1 MILQINNLINTII
14 NKPLKTFR
22 MKKIFLSLAL
32 AISMMASA
40 QVFEVGQLTKLNTP
54 TDTDVKVAGVSADG
68 SYVLITNGS
77 NHGLRRYDVA
87 TGKTTTISTAAGA
100 GYNVQISKDGQ
111 ELVYRETSF
120 DAQGLRRSDIIRLD
134 LTTSK
139 TATIAKGQR
148 DMIAMANTGAS
159 VSVSINDRKIVLTKN
174 GKNIVLAPNGSQESY
189 IWPSVSPDGTKLCYY
204 VCGNGCWV
212 ANLDGSGK
220 QYIGHGVQAAK
231 WYDNNTLVAMD
242 ADDDGHYI
250 TASAIVAYTL
260 DGKKQL
266 LTNSSMVAMYPDVA
280 ENMIVFSTLDGE
292 TYMLNVK

>member
-1 MILQINNLINTII
+1 
-14 NKPLKTFR
+14 

-68 SYVLITNGS
+68 SYVLITSGS
-77 NHGLRRYDVA
+77 NQGLRRYDVA
-87 TGKTTTISTAAGA
+87 TGETTTITTAAGA
-100 GYNVQISKDGQ
+100 GYNVQISQDGQ
-111 ELVYRETSF
+111 EVVYRETKF
-120 DAQGLRRSDIIRLD
+120 DKQGLRKNNIIRLD
-134 LTTSK
+134 MATAKTT
-139 TATIAKGQR
+139 TVAKAQR
-148 DMIAMANTGAS
+148 DMMAMTTTGAN
-159 VSVSINDRKIVLTKN
+159 VSVSISDRKIVLTKN
-174 GKNIVLAPNGSQESY
+174 GKNIVLAPNGSHESY
-189 IWPSVSPDGTKLCYY
+189 IWPSISPDGTKLCYY

-242 ADDDGHYI
+242 AEDDGHFT

-260 DGKKQL
+260 DGKKQV
-266 LTNSSMVAMYPDVA
+266 LTNNSMIAMYPYA
-280 ENMIVFSTLDGE
+280 ANNMIVFSTLDGE

>member
-1 MILQINNLINTII
+1 
-14 NKPLKTFR
+14 
-22 MKKIFLSLAL
+22 MKKIILSLAL
-32 AISMMASA
+32 AVSMMASA
-40 QVFEVGQLTKLNTP
+40 QVFEVDQLTKLNTP

-68 SYVLITNGS
+68 SYVLITSGS
-77 NHGLRRYDVA
+77 NQGLRRYDVA
-87 TGKTTTISTAAGA
+87 TGETTTITTAAGA
-100 GYNVQISKDGQ
+100 GYNVQISQDGQ
-111 ELVYRETSF
+111 EVVYRETKF
-120 DAQGLRRSDIIRLD
+120 DNKGLRKNDVIRLN
-134 LTTSK
+134 LATAKTT
-139 TATIAKGQR
+139 TVAKAQR
-148 DMIAMANTGAS
+148 DMMAMTTTGAN
-159 VSVSINDRKIVLTKN
+159 VSVSISDRKIVLTKN
-174 GKNIVLAPNGSQESY
+174 GKNIVLAPNGSHESY
-189 IWPSVSPDGTKLCYY
+189 IWPSISPDGTKLCYY

-242 ADDDGHYI
+242 AEDDGHYI

>member
-1 MILQINNLINTII
+1 
-14 NKPLKTFR
+14 

-54 TDTDVKVAGVSADG
+54 TDTDVKVAGMSADG

-87 TGKTTTISTAAGA
+87 TGKTTTITNAPGA

-111 ELVYRETSF
+111 ELVYRETKF
-120 DAQGLRRSDIIRLD
+120 DEQGLRKNDVIRLN
-134 LTTSK
+134 LATAK
-139 TATIAKGQR
+139 TATVAKAQR
-148 DMIAMANTGAS
+148 DMMAMVSTGS
-159 VSVSINDRKIVLTKN
+159 NVSVSINDRKIVLTKN
-174 GKNIVLAPNGSQESY
+174 GKNIVLAPNGSRESY
-189 IWPSVSPDGTKLCYY
+189 IWPSISPDGQKLCYY

-212 ANLDGSGK
+212 SNLDGSGK
-220 QYIGHGVQAAK
+220 QYIGRDCRAAQ
-231 WYDNNTLVAMD
+231 WYDNNTIVAM
-242 ADDDGHYI
+242 ADEDDGHFT

-260 DGKKQL
+260 DGKKQV
-266 LTNSSMVAMYPDVA
+266 LTNDSIIAMYPYVA
-280 ENMIVFSTLDGE
+280 NNLIVFSSLEGE

>member
-1 MILQINNLINTII
+1 
-14 NKPLKTFR
+14 

-68 SYVLITNGS
+68 SYVLITSGS
-77 NHGLRRYDVA
+77 NQGLRRYDVA
-87 TGKTTTISTAAGA
+87 TGETTTITTAAGA
-100 GYNVQISKDGQ
+100 GYNVQISQDGQ
-111 ELVYRETSF
+111 EVVYRETKF
-120 DAQGLRRSDIIRLD
+120 DNKGLRKNDVIRLN
-134 LTTSK
+134 LATAK
-139 TATIAKGQR
+139 TATVAKAQR
-148 DMIAMANTGAS
+148 DMMAMTTTGAN
-159 VSVSINDRKIVLTKN
+159 VSVSISDRKIVLTKN
-174 GKNIVLAPNGSQESY
+174 GKNIVLAPNGSNESY
-189 IWPSVSPDGTKLCYY
+189 IWPSISPDGTKLCYY

-242 ADDDGHYI
+242 AEDDGHFT

-260 DGKKQL
+260 DGKKQV
-266 LTNSSMVAMYPDVA
+266 LTNNSMIAMYPYA
-280 ENMIVFSTLDGE
+280 ANNMIVFSTLDGE

>member
-1 MILQINNLINTII
+1 
-14 NKPLKTFR
+14 

-68 SYVLITNGS
+68 SYILITSGS
-77 NHGLRRYDVA
+77 NQGLRRYDVA
-87 TGKTTTISTAAGA
+87 TGETTTITTAAGA
-100 GYNVQISKDGQ
+100 GYNVQISQDGQ
-111 ELVYRETSF
+111 EVVYRETKF
-120 DAQGLRRSDIIRLD
+120 DNKGLRKNNIIRLD
-134 LTTSK
+134 MATAKTT
-139 TATIAKGQR
+139 TVAKAQR
-148 DMIAMANTGAS
+148 DMMAMTTTGAN
-159 VSVSINDRKIVLTKN
+159 VSVSISDRKIVLTKN
-174 GKNIVLAPNGSQESY
+174 GKNIVLAPNGSHESY
-189 IWPSVSPDGTKLCYY
+189 IWPSISPDGTKLCYY

-242 ADDDGHYI
+242 AEDDGHFT
-250 TASAIVAYTL
+250 TASAIVACTL
-260 DGKKQL
+260 DGKKQV
-266 LTNSSMVAMYPDVA
+266 LTNNSMIAMYPYA
-280 ENMIVFSTLDGE
+280 ANNMIVFSTLDGE

>member
-1 MILQINNLINTII
+1 
-14 NKPLKTFR
+14 

-32 AISMMASA
+32 AVSMMASA

-68 SYVLITNGS
+68 SYVLITSGS
-77 NHGLRRYDVA
+77 NQGLRRYDVA
-87 TGKTTTISTAAGA
+87 TGQTTTITTAAGA
-100 GYNVQISKDGQ
+100 GYNVQISQDGQ
-111 ELVYRETSF
+111 EVVYRETKF
-120 DAQGLRRSDIIRLD
+120 DNKGLRKNNIIRLD
-134 LTTSK
+134 MATAKTT
-139 TATIAKGQR
+139 TVAKAQR
-148 DMIAMANTGAS
+148 DMMAMTTTGAN
-159 VSVSINDRKIVLTKN
+159 VSVSISDRKIVLTKN
-174 GKNIVLAPNGSQESY
+174 GKNIVLAPNGSNESY
-189 IWPSVSPDGTKLCYY
+189 IWPSISPDGTKLCYY

-242 ADDDGHYI
+242 AEDDGHFT

-260 DGKKQL
+260 DGKKQV
-266 LTNSSMVAMYPDVA
+266 LTNNSMIAMYPYA
-280 ENMIVFSTLDGE
+280 ANNMIVFSTLDGE

>member
-1 MILQINNLINTII
+1 
-14 NKPLKTFR
+14 

-87 TGKTTTISTAAGA
+87 TGKTTTITNAPGA
-100 GYNVQISKDGQ
+100 GYNVQISKDDQ
-111 ELVYRETSF
+111 ELVYRETKF
-120 DAQGLRRSDIIRLD
+120 DEQGLRKNDIIRLD
-134 LTTSK
+134 LATAK
-139 TATIAKGQR
+139 TATVAKAQR
-148 DMIAMANTGAS
+148 DMMAMVSTSSN

-174 GKNIVLAPNGSQESY
+174 GKNIVLAPNGSRESY
-189 IWPSVSPDGTKLCYY
+189 IWPSISPDGQKLCYY

-212 ANLDGSGK
+212 SNLDGSGK
-220 QYIGHGVQAAK
+220 QYIGRDCRAAQ
-231 WYDNNTLVAMD
+231 WYDNNTIVAM
-242 ADDDGHYI
+242 ADEDDGHFT

-260 DGKKQL
+260 DGKKQV
-266 LTNSSMVAMYPDVA
+266 LTNDSMIAMYPYVA
-280 ENMIVFSTLDGE
+280 NNLIVFSSLEGE

>member
-1 MILQINNLINTII
+1 
-14 NKPLKTFR
+14 

-68 SYVLITNGS
+68 SYVLITSGS
-77 NHGLRRYDVA
+77 NQGLRRYDVA
-87 TGKTTTISTAAGA
+87 TGETTTITTAAGA
-100 GYNVQISKDGQ
+100 GYNVQISQDGQ
-111 ELVYRETSF
+111 EVVYRETKF
-120 DAQGLRRSDIIRLD
+120 DNKGLRKNNIIRLD
-134 LTTSK
+134 MATAKTT
-139 TATIAKGQR
+139 TVAKAQR
-148 DMIAMANTGAS
+148 DMMAMTTTGAN
-159 VSVSINDRKIVLTKN
+159 VSVSISDRKIVLTKN
-174 GKNIVLAPNGSQESY
+174 GKNIVLAPNGSNESY
-189 IWPSVSPDGTKLCYY
+189 IWPSISPDGTKLCYY

-242 ADDDGHYI
+242 AEDDGHFT
-250 TASAIVAYTL
+250 TASAIVACTL
-260 DGKKQL
+260 DGKKQV
-266 LTNSSMVAMYPDVA
+266 LTNNSMIAMYPYA
-280 ENMIVFSTLDGE
+280 ANNMIVFSTLDGE

>member
-1 MILQINNLINTII
+1 
-14 NKPLKTFR
+14 

-32 AISMMASA
+32 AVSMMASA

-87 TGKTTTISTAAGA
+87 TGKTTTITNAPGA

-111 ELVYRETSF
+111 ELVYRETKF
-120 DAQGLRRSDIIRLD
+120 DEQGLRKNDIIRLD
-134 LTTSK
+134 LATAK
-139 TATIAKGQR
+139 TATVAKAQR
-148 DMIAMANTGAS
+148 DMMAMVSTGS
-159 VSVSINDRKIVLTKN
+159 NVSVSINDRKIVLTKN
-174 GKNIVLAPNGSQESY
+174 GKNIVLAPNGSRESY
-189 IWPSVSPDGTKLCYY
+189 IWPSISPDGQKLCYY

-212 ANLDGSGK
+212 SNLDGSGK
-220 QYIGHGVQAAK
+220 QYIGRDCRAAQ
-231 WYDNNTLVAMD
+231 WYDNNTIVAM
-242 ADDDGHYI
+242 ADEDDGHFT

-260 DGKKQL
+260 DGKKQV
-266 LTNSSMVAMYPDVA
+266 LTNDSMIAMYPYVA
-280 ENMIVFSTLDGE
+280 NNLIVFSSLEGE

>member
-1 MILQINNLINTII
+1 
-14 NKPLKTFR
+14 

-32 AISMMASA
+32 AVSMMASA

-68 SYVLITNGS
+68 SYVLITSGS
-77 NHGLRRYDVA
+77 NQGLRRYDVA
-87 TGKTTTISTAAGA
+87 TGETTTITTAAGA
-100 GYNVQISKDGQ
+100 GYNVQISQDGQ
-111 ELVYRETSF
+111 EVVYRETKF
-120 DAQGLRRSDIIRLD
+120 DNKGLRKNNIIRLD
-134 LTTSK
+134 MATAKTT
-139 TATIAKGQR
+139 TVAKAQR
-148 DMIAMANTGAS
+148 DMMAMTTTGAN
-159 VSVSINDRKIVLTKN
+159 VSVSISDRKIVLTKN
-174 GKNIVLAPNGSQESY
+174 GKNIVLAPNGSHESY
-189 IWPSVSPDGTKLCYY
+189 IWPSISPDGTKLCYY

-242 ADDDGHYI
+242 AEDDGHFT

-260 DGKKQL
+260 DGKKQV
-266 LTNSSMVAMYPDVA
+266 LTNNSMIAMYPYA
-280 ENMIVFSTLDGE
+280 ANNMIVFSTLDGE